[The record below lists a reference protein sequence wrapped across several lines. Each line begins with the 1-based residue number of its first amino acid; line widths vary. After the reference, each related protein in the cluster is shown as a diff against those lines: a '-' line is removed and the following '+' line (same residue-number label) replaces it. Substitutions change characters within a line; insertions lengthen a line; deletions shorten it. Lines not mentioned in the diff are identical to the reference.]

1 MSVVCVVQGTTGPD
15 PCTVY
20 VDMKSLRH
28 DRYEYMDLHGLSLG
42 NCKDRVLS
50 LTLFILLSFTLS

>member
-1 MSVVCVVQGTTGPD
+1 MAAYVNFKSYLEKSCANLFWVLQGTTGPD

-28 DRYEYMDLHGLSLG
+28 DR
-42 NCKDRVLS
+42 RVME
-50 LTLFILLSFTLS
+50 TVFINNDVRKASQ

>member
-1 MSVVCVVQGTTGPD
+1 MFVFQGTTGPD

-28 DRYEYMDLHGLSLG
+28 DRWEQS
-42 NCKDRVLS
+42 S
-50 LTLFILLSFTLS
+50 

>member
-1 MSVVCVVQGTTGPD
+1 MDEIKRDLSVLQGTTGPD

-28 DRYEYMDLHGLSLG
+28 DR
-42 NCKDRVLS
+42 
-50 LTLFILLSFTLS
+50 

>member
-1 MSVVCVVQGTTGPD
+1 MTNQHDPDTSLYWDLSQCCLYVPILCLFQGTTGPD

-28 DRYEYMDLHGLSLG
+28 DRQENLDT
-42 NCKDRVLS
+42 NNV
-50 LTLFILLSFTLS
+50 